1 MRNMKNRM
9 MKTTSILAW
18 ALMSCSIALA
28 QQQKQPQIFRVI
40 PEFPKEQD
48 TVQLVYDARNTVLK
62 DAKDISAQLT
72 GYTDFKWTTTD
83 LKFIKNDSVWIA
95 KYILP
100 AHLALMNLVFK
111 SDTLVDKGGEQTY
124 SYILSANDKRQMSG
138 GMLGWGMLRAPHI
151 VAGVPYVVDS
161 TSYKTDEILLM
172 WVKYELQYH
181 PENRF
186 RVLYAAASA
195 LKHMNTPESLAKLNK
210 ELNTLEQIPDI
221 REEDLLEIYRVYKDL
236 LKDSTKAEAIQQ
248 KIIGQFPNGQYVKD
262 QQRLAD
268 FNLIQKAKTDD
279 ERLKAATDFI
289 DKHPYQEAE
298 VAFNEANRISYISAY
313 WIISVYTSMRK
324 DLANYSKYMSKI
336 APYEALSNVIYRSL
350 DVPYISQKSMG
361 PAEILPYARV
371 IMERLN
377 YYKDNYQGDKYATL
391 YYGNAPLFAKIL
403 VDNKLYDEAFVYA
416 AAAQST
422 ASYKNADL
430 NDTYVRVLE
439 GQGKTKE
446 LQMALEKSYAM
457 NQSSTYMLELMKKS
471 YNLRNKSDKGYEQY
485 LAGLRNADKGKE
497 LKEKVQ
503 RLLINKDIAD
513 FELLDQHGK
522 KVRLSA
528 QKGKIV
534 VLDFWASW
542 CAPCKGAFPGM
553 KLAVD
558 HFKNDPNV
566 VFYFINTQERK
577 SDMKEYVTNYMK
589 ENNYPFTVL
598 LDADSKA
605 SKAAGVGPIPH
616 KMVIGPNGKL
626 RFSEVGYMGSTS
638 ELADEIIEM
647 VNVLKAG
654 K

>member
-1 MRNMKNRM
+1 MK
-9 MKTTSILAW
+9 
-18 ALMSCSIALA
+18 
-28 QQQKQPQIFRVI
+28 
-40 PEFPKEQD
+40 
-48 TVQLVYDARNTVLK
+48 
-62 DAKDISAQLT
+62 
-72 GYTDFKWTTTD
+72 
-83 LKFIKNDSVWIA
+83 
-95 KYILP
+95 
-100 AHLALMNLVFK
+100 
-111 SDTLVDKGGEQTY
+111 
-124 SYILSANDKRQMSG
+124 
-138 GMLGWGMLRAPHI
+138 
-151 VAGVPYVVDS
+151 
-161 TSYKTDEILLM
+161 
-172 WVKYELQYH
+172 
-181 PENRF
+181 
-186 RVLYAAASA
+186 
-195 LKHMNTPESLAKLNK
+195 
-210 ELNTLEQIPDI
+210 
-221 REEDLLEIYRVYKDL
+221 KDL
-236 LKDSTKAEAIQQ
+236 
-248 KIIGQFPNGQYVKD
+248 P
-262 QQRLAD
+262 
-268 FNLIQKAKTDD
+268 
-279 ERLKAATDFI
+279 
-289 DKHPYQEAE
+289 
-298 VAFNEANRISYISAY
+298 
-313 WIISVYTSMRK
+313 
-324 DLANYSKYMSKI
+324 NYSKYMAKI

-350 DVPYISQKSMG
+350 DVPYIAQKSMG

-377 YYKDNYQGDKYATL
+377 YYKDNFQGDKYATL

-416 AAAQST
+416 SAAQSA

-439 GQGKTKE
+439 GQGKAKE

-471 YNLRNKSDKGYEQY
+471 YSARNKSEKGYEEY
-485 LAGLRNADKGKE
+485 LAGLKNADKGKE

-503 RLLINKDIAD
+503 QLLINKSIAD
-513 FELLDQHGK
+513 FELLDQNGK

-589 ENNYPFTVL
+589 ENGYPFTVL

>member
-1 MRNMKNRM
+1 MKNRV

-18 ALMSCSIALA
+18 ALMSCSVALA

-83 LKFIKNDSVWIA
+83 LKFTKNDSVWTA

-100 AHLALMNLVFK
+100 AHLGLMNLVFK

-138 GMLGWGMLRAPHI
+138 GMLGWGMLRTPHI
-151 VAGVPYVVDS
+151 VAGVPNVVD
-161 TSYKTDEILLM
+161 TASYKSDEILLM

-186 RVLYAAASA
+186 RVLYTAASA
-195 LKHMNTPESLAKLNK
+195 LKHMNTPESLAKLDK

-221 REEDLLEIYRVYKDL
+221 REEDLLEIYRVYKDI
-236 LKDSTKAEAIQQ
+236 LKDGPKTEAIQH
-248 KIIGQFPNGQYVKD
+248 KLVAQFPNGQYVKD
-262 QQRLAD
+262 QRRLTD

-298 VAFNEANRISYISAY
+298 VSFNEANRISYISAY
-313 WIISVYTSMRK
+313 WIISVYTSMKK
-324 DLANYSKYMSKI
+324 DLPNYSKYMAKI

-350 DVPYISQKSMG
+350 YVPYIAQKSMG

-377 YYKDNYQGDKYATL
+377 YYKDNFQGDKYATL

-416 AAAQST
+416 SAAQSA

-439 GQGKTKE
+439 GQGKAKE

-471 YNLRNKSDKGYEQY
+471 YSARNKSEKGYEEY
-485 LAGLRNADKGKE
+485 LAGLKNADKGKE

-503 RLLINKDIAD
+503 QLLINKSIAD
-513 FELLDQHGK
+513 FELLDQNGK

-577 SDMKEYVTNYMK
+577 SDMKEYVTSYMK
-589 ENNYPFTVL
+589 ENSYPFTVL

-616 KMVIGPNGKL
+616 KMVVGPNGKL

>member
-1 MRNMKNRM
+1 MI
-9 MKTTSILAW
+9 KTTAVLAW
-18 ALMSCSIALA
+18 TLLCCTAASA
-28 QQQKQPQIFRVI
+28 QQQKQPQVFKVI
-40 PEFPKEQD
+40 PEFPKQQD
-48 TVQLVYDARNTVLK
+48 TVQLIYDARNTLLK

-83 LKFIKNDSVWIA
+83 LKFTKNDSVWTA
-95 KYILP
+95 KYVLP

-138 GMLGWGMLRAPHI
+138 GVVGWGMLRTPHI
-151 VAGVPYVVDS
+151 VAGVPYVVD
-161 TSYKTDEILLM
+161 TVAYKSNEILLM

-195 LKHMNTPESLAKLNK
+195 LKHMNTPESLAKLDR
-210 ELNTLEQIPDI
+210 ELNSLEQMPNIK
-221 REEDLLEIYRVYKDL
+221 EEDLLEIYRVYKDI
-236 LKDSTKAEAIQQ
+236 LKDAAKAEALQQ
-248 KIIGQFPNGQYVKD
+248 KIVTQFPKGQYVKD

-268 FNLIQKAKTDD
+268 FKLIQQAKTDD
-279 ERLKAATDFI
+279 ERLKAAMDFI
-289 DKHPYQEAE
+289 DKHPYEEAE
-298 VAFNEANRISYISAY
+298 DAFNEANRISYISAY
-313 WIISVYTSMRK
+313 WIISVYTSMKK
-324 DLANYSKYMSKI
+324 DLSNYSKYMSKI

-350 DVPYISQKSMG
+350 DVPYLSQKSIG

-377 YYKDNYQGDKYATL
+377 YYKDNFQGDKYATL
-391 YYGNAPLFAKIL
+391 YYSNAPLFAKIL
-403 VDNKLYDEAFVYA
+403 VDNKLYDEAFAYA

-422 ASYKNADL
+422 ASYKNANL

-446 LQMALEKSYAM
+446 LQMALEQSYAM
-457 NQSSTYMLELMKKS
+457 NQSSTYMLELMKKI
-471 YNLRNKSDKGYEQY
+471 YNAKNKSDKGYEQY
-485 LAGLRNADKGKE
+485 LASLKNADKGKE

-503 RLLINKDIAD
+503 NLLINKNMPD

-577 SDMKEYVTNYMK
+577 PDMKEYVTNYMK
-589 ENNYPFTVL
+589 ENGYPFTVL
-598 LDADSKA
+598 LDTDSKA

-616 KMVIGPNGKL
+616 KMVVGPNGKL

-647 VNVLKAG
+647 VNMLKAG

>member
-1 MRNMKNRM
+1 MI
-9 MKTTSILAW
+9 KTTAVLAW
-18 ALMSCSIALA
+18 TFLCCTAASA
-28 QQQKQPQIFRVI
+28 QQQKQPQVFKVI
-40 PEFPKEQD
+40 PEFPKQQD
-48 TVQLVYDARNTVLK
+48 TVQLVYDARNTLLK

-83 LKFIKNDSVWIA
+83 LKFTKNDSVWTA
-95 KYILP
+95 KYVLP

-124 SYILSANDKRQMSG
+124 SYILSGNDKRQMSG
-138 GMLGWGMLRAPHI
+138 GMVGWGMLRTPHI
-151 VAGVPYVVDS
+151 VAGVPYVVD
-161 TSYKTDEILLM
+161 TVAYKSNEILLM

-195 LKHMNTPESLAKLNK
+195 LKHMNTPESLAKLDR
-210 ELNTLEQIPDI
+210 ELNSLEQMPNIK
-221 REEDLLEIYRVYKDL
+221 EEDLLEIYRVYKDI
-236 LKDSTKAEAIQQ
+236 LKDAAKAEALQQ
-248 KIIGQFPNGQYVKD
+248 KIVTQFPKGQYVKD

-268 FNLIQKAKTDD
+268 FKLIQQAKTDD
-279 ERLKAATDFI
+279 ERLKAAMDFI
-289 DKHPYQEAE
+289 DKHPYEEAE
-298 VAFNEANRISYISAY
+298 DAFNEANRISYISAY
-313 WIISVYTSMRK
+313 WIISVYTSMKK
-324 DLANYSKYMSKI
+324 DLSNYSKYMSKI

-350 DVPYISQKSMG
+350 DVPYLSQKSIG

-377 YYKDNYQGDKYATL
+377 YYKDNFQGDKYATL
-391 YYGNAPLFAKIL
+391 YYSNAPLFAKIL
-403 VDNKLYDEAFVYA
+403 VDNKLYDEAFAYA

-422 ASYKNADL
+422 ASYKNANL

-446 LQMALEKSYAM
+446 LQMALEQSYAM
-457 NQSSTYMLELMKKS
+457 NQSSTYMLELMKKI
-471 YNLRNKSDKGYEQY
+471 YNAKNKSDKGYEQY
-485 LAGLRNADKGKE
+485 LASLKNADKGKE

-503 RLLINKDIAD
+503 NLLINKNMPD

-577 SDMKEYVTNYMK
+577 PDMKEYVTNYMK
-589 ENNYPFTVL
+589 ENGYPFTVL
-598 LDADSKA
+598 LDTDSKA

-616 KMVIGPNGKL
+616 KMVVGPNGKL

-647 VNVLKAG
+647 VNMLKAG

>member
-1 MRNMKNRM
+1 MRNMKNRV

-18 ALMSCSIALA
+18 ALMSCSVALA
-28 QQQKQPQIFRVI
+28 QQQKQPQVFKVI

-48 TVQLVYDARNTVLK
+48 TVQLIYDARNTVLK
-62 DAKDISAQLT
+62 DAEDISAQLT

-83 LKFIKNDSVWIA
+83 LKFTKNDSVWTA

-100 AHLALMNLVFK
+100 AHLGLMNLVFK
-111 SDTLVDKGGEQTY
+111 SGTLVDKGGEQTY

-172 WVKYELQYH
+172 WVKYELQNH

-195 LKHMNTPESLAKLNK
+195 LKHMNTPESLAKLDK

-221 REEDLLEIYRVYKDL
+221 REEDLLEIYRIYKNV
-236 LKDSTKAEAIQQ
+236 LKESTKAEEIRQ
-248 KIIGQFPNGQYVKD
+248 KIVVQFPNGQYVKD

-313 WIISVYTSMRK
+313 WIISVYTSMKK

-361 PAEILPYARV
+361 PVEILPYARV

-377 YYKDNYQGDKYATL
+377 YYKDNFQGDKYATL
-391 YYGNAPLFAKIL
+391 YYSSAPLFAKIL

-439 GQGKTKE
+439 GQGKAKE

-471 YNLRNKSDKGYEQY
+471 YSLRHKSDKGYDQY
-485 LAGLRNADKGKE
+485 LAGLKNADKGKE

-503 RLLINKDIAD
+503 KLLINKDIAD
-513 FELLDQHGK
+513 FELLDQYGK

-616 KMVIGPNGKL
+616 KMVVGPNGKL

-647 VNVLKAG
+647 VNILKAG

>member
-1 MRNMKNRM
+1 

-18 ALMSCSIALA
+18 ALMSCSVALA
-28 QQQKQPQIFRVI
+28 QQQKQPQVFKVI

-48 TVQLVYDARNTVLK
+48 TVQLIYDARTTVLK
-62 DAKDISAQLT
+62 DAEDISAQLT

-83 LKFIKNDSVWIA
+83 LKFTKNDSVWTA

-100 AHLALMNLVFK
+100 AHLGLMNLVFK
-111 SDTLVDKGGEQTY
+111 SGTLVDKGGEQTY

-195 LKHMNTPESLAKLNK
+195 LKHMNTAESLAKLDK

-221 REEDLLEIYRVYKDL
+221 REEDLLEIYRVYKNV
-236 LKDSTKAEAIQQ
+236 LKESTKAEEIRQ
-248 KIIGQFPNGQYVKD
+248 KIVAQFPNGQYVKD

-313 WIISVYTSMRK
+313 WIISVYTSMKK

-361 PAEILPYARV
+361 PVEILPYARV

-377 YYKDNYQGDKYATL
+377 YYKDNFQGDKYATL
-391 YYGNAPLFAKIL
+391 YYSSAPLFAKIL

-439 GQGKTKE
+439 GQGKAKE

-471 YNLRNKSDKGYEQY
+471 YSLRHKSDKGYDQY
-485 LAGLRNADKGKE
+485 LAGLKNADKGKE

-503 RLLINKDIAD
+503 KLLINKDIAD
-513 FELLDQHGK
+513 FELLDQYGK

-616 KMVIGPNGKL
+616 KMVVGPNGKL

-647 VNVLKAG
+647 VNILKAG